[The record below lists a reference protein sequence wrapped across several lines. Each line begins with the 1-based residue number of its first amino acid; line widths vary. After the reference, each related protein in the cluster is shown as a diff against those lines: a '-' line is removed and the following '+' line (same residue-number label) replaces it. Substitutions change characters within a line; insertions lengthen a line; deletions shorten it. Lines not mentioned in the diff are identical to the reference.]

1 MKPLHREEDA
11 KRDFF
16 VELPDHDFYEAEV
29 ECRTGCP
36 TRTDARGYLIETARG
51 HYPAAYAISRATN
64 PFASICGAVCGA
76 PCETACRR
84 GDVDQPLAIRNIKGF
99 LTQMKVQELI
109 AAHLTKL
116 KETAKI
122 ERFLTE

>member
-1 MKPLHREEDA
+1 MKPVQLEEEA

-51 HYPAAYAISRATN
+51 HYPEAYAISRATN
-64 PFASICGAVCGA
+64 PFASICGVVCGA

-84 GDVDQPLAIRNIKGF
+84 GDVDQPLAITICSHVGF
-99 LTQMKVQELI
+99 CSEGIPLLTPIVENVLAQ
-109 AAHLTKL
+109 HS
-116 KETAKI
+116 
-122 ERFLTE
+122 